1 MQRRL
6 ASGREWDLQYLARAS
21 STQVC
26 GEMQEGLAFD
36 DEEDSEEELSD
47 VARPHASQTLAFSEG
62 EALASGEHL
71 LQSKAH
77 GDPAD
82 WPSPWEKAA
91 RFPRGMSS
99 FGVRARPIPLH
110 AHHQAPNFNSAGS
123 LEESRLPGNASHHL
137 GSLAAQQHTP
147 TEPRA
152 EFSGFYALVAPS
164 SSGEVKLSI
173 HSHTGPT
180 LEKAEEISLLHFAV
194 SPDSSGIWTSVGSQ
208 KYPAGAAKTPH
219 QETPTSISTDKTTLF
234 TGDASITSGPISP
247 QLPESTLD
255 LYVNEALQHGEIILE
270 SWLLDPDSSP
280 PASPS
285 SEVSQHEEE
294 HEESKEDEEFMA
306 NLLQLL
312 QEAEDLESRHPPS
325 TEPPPVAEATRLI
338 GTGGFYKTTSQPPA
352 ALVQTFL
359 VSLENVPSFSHLAV
373 AAYPE
378 PYHMPYKPLG
388 PEQPSYTTGSPATA
402 FLPQQS
408 KEGFNVAGQL
418 VSAAARDEPSVAK
431 PVQVSQSGSGT
442 LTDALR
448 QEPPSIV
455 DSTYYEMHPFF
466 RLPAAPTSLNL
477 PPLKHDA
484 SGRVGGSLPR
494 MLSSLQALLAKP
506 SLNEEEVTWLHIIA
520 EELVHHARCRMTTA
534 IGGLMASTF
543 DLPLMKRFLVADALW
558 SACQVLGPSMG
569 KGLWWNDLMN
579 DMLADPL
586 NWSPVNRRRTA
597 RRGHVNRVLAAFRH
611 YRAGE
616 RPSARE
622 VVEIKH
628 TIFCRK
634 RSAYYFRRPVW
645 NLWRDLHKSYGGAC
659 VDACLKK

>member
-6 ASGREWDLQYLARAS
+6 ASDREWDLQNHARAS
-21 STQVC
+21 NTQVC
-26 GEMQEGLAFD
+26 GETQEGLAFD

-47 VARPHASQTLAFSEG
+47 VARAHASQVLAFLEG
-62 EALASGEHL
+62 EALASGEQL

-77 GDPAD
+77 GDPTD

-99 FGVRARPIPLH
+99 FDVRARSIPLN
-110 AHHQAPNFNSAGS
+110 AHHQAPNLNSAGS
-123 LEESRLPGNASHHL
+123 FEESRLPRNTSHRL
-137 GSLAAQQHTP
+137 GSLAPQQHTP

-152 EFSGFYALVAPS
+152 EFSGFFALVAPS
-164 SSGEVKLSI
+164 SSGEVKLPT
-173 HSHTGPT
+173 HSPTGPT
-180 LEKAEEISLLHFAV
+180 LEKAERISFSHFAV
-194 SPDSSGIWTSVGSQ
+194 SSDSSGTWTSFGSQ
-208 KYPAGAAKTPH
+208 KYPAGAAETPH
-219 QETPTSISTDKTTLF
+219 QETPTSTSTGKTTLF

-247 QLPESTLD
+247 QLPERTLD

-352 ALVQTFL
+352 ALVQTVL
-359 VSLENVPSFSHLAV
+359 
-373 AAYPE
+373 
-378 PYHMPYKPLG
+378 PYHMPYKPLR

-418 VSAAARDEPSVAK
+418 VSAAARHEPSVAK
-431 PVQVSQSGSGT
+431 PVQVSEPGSGT

-484 SGRVGGSLPR
+484 SGGVGGSLPR
-494 MLSSLQALLAKP
+494 MLSSLQTLLAKP

-520 EELVHHARCRMTTA
+520 QELVHYARCRMTTA

-558 SACQVLGPSMG
+558 SACQVLGPSVG
-569 KGLWWNDLMN
+569 KGLWWNELMD

-586 NWSPVNRRRTA
+586 DWSPVNRRRTA

-628 TIFCRK
+628 TIFCLK
-634 RSAYYFRRPVW
+634 RSAYYFRRRVW
-645 NLWRDLHKSYGGAC
+645 NLWRDLHKSYEG
-659 VDACLKK
+659 L